1 MDEILY
7 CYRALYSFRYMDAK
21 LVASFGIDPYSRF
34 VSHPD
39 NSMERMEEIQKSAGK
54 NTPFSFPLVQN
65 TFPIINTKS
74 YFDWPQ
80 WDYKRLKGFGNVKRN
95 DIVVFNFPAGDTI
108 ALKMQKTD
116 YYTLVQQ
123 YGRSEVWNNKN
134 TFGDIIYRPVD
145 KKENYVKRCIGLP
158 GNTGWTRDNY
168 GPIWIPKKGA
178 TIKLTPENVALYKRC
193 IVNYERNTLKEE
205 NEKYYI
211 NDKPKT
217 TYTFKY
223 NYFWMMGDN
232 RHNSADSRSWGF
244 VPEDHVVGKPMAI
257 WLSID
262 KDRNWFDGHIRWN
275 RLFNWVKNID

>member
-74 YFDWPQ
+74 YFDRPQ

-116 YYTLVQQ
+116 YYSLVQQ

-145 KKENYVKRCIGLP
+145 KRENYV
-158 GNTGWTRDNY
+158 
-168 GPIWIPKKGA
+168 
-178 TIKLTPENVALYKRC
+178 KRC

-211 NDKPKT
+211 NDKPQT